1 MAWKIY
7 KCVDLNVIDQLLI
20 RYCAF
25 VRLEKEWEC
34 NVTVHQVFIDFEKA
48 YDSVRRELLYNI
60 LTEFSVLIKLI
71 RLIRMSLNETYSKF
85 RVRKINRIHFLFR
98 MVWRKEMMYSH
109 CFSTLLKMCHQEG
122 SRDSGRIQLNGT
134 YRRMICADDVKHKY
148 RKEKKTLVK
157 S

>member
-1 MAWKIY
+1 
-7 KCVDLNVIDQLLI
+7 VDLNVIDQLLI

-98 MVWRKEMMYSH
+98 MV
-109 CFSTLLKMCHQEG
+109 
-122 SRDSGRIQLNGT
+122 
-134 YRRMICADDVKHKY
+134 
-148 RKEKKTLVK
+148 
-157 S
+157 